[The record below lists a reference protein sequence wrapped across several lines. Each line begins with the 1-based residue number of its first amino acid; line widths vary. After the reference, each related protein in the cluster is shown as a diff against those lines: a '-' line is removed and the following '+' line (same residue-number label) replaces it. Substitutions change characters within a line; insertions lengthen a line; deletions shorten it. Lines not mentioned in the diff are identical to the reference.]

1 MCSIFGILKKKGK
14 ITVVEEM
21 LIGLKTLEY
30 RGYDSAGI
38 ALKMGNDF
46 TICKTNNKDNAM
58 EGVDVLR
65 KIITENGQ
73 DKTKA
78 EMAIGHTRWST
89 NGKISKENA
98 HPHVS
103 HKNNFALVHNGI
115 IENYEELKEL
125 LLRKKYEFTSE
136 TDTEVLVHLIE
147 EFWNESGKTSFT
159 EAVRQ
164 ALGLIEGAFAIAVI
178 SKNDDSLVVAS
189 RSGSMFVGISKDGY
203 VVASD
208 QSAILRHTRKVFE
221 VEGNCMA
228 VLTAQG
234 HFLRSLSDNGE
245 VEPKIEE
252 LTLEL
257 EEIQK
262 GKYTHFM
269 QKEIFEQP
277 KTLTDC
283 LRGRVRP
290 NEGIIK
296 LRGIEEFL
304 PKLVKARRIIIIGCG
319 TSWHAALVAK
329 YLFEDFAR
337 IPVEVEYASEFAFR
351 NPVLEEEDIV
361 FAISQ
366 SGATKDTLDALE
378 TAKKRGATILGLC
391 NVIGSKIARAAGVGV
406 YLHVGPEISVAST
419 KAFTGQVA
427 VLTAIAL
434 LVGQRKGTISVAQYM
449 QLIVE
454 LADLPKVVEEYLPSF
469 DVRAKEIAEKYNY
482 AENALY
488 LGRGYGFPA
497 ALEGALKLK
506 EIAYVHAEGYPAAEM
521 KHGPIALINEK
532 FPVFAIANYGSVYKK
547 MKEHVQE
554 IQARTGK
561 VIALVTKGEKDISA
575 IAESV
580 IEIPD
585 VSEHLIPIVA
595 VIPLQLVA
603 YHSAVLKGLDVDK
616 PRSLA
621 KSVTV

>member
-21 LIGLKTLEY
+21 LVGLKTLEY

-38 ALKMGNDF
+38 ALKMGSDF

-58 EGVDVLR
+58 EGVDILR
-65 KIITENGQ
+65 KIITDNGQ
-73 DKTKA
+73 DKVKA
-78 EMAIGHTRWST
+78 EMAIGHTRWAT

-136 TDTEVLVHLIE
+136 TDTEAMVHLIE

-164 ALGLIEGAFAIAVI
+164 ALLLIEGAFAIAVI
-178 SKNDDSLVVAS
+178 SKNDDSLIVAS

-203 VVASD
+203 VIASD

-221 VEGNCMA
+221 VEDNCMA

-304 PKLVKARRIIIIGCG
+304 PKLVKARRIIIVGCG
-319 TSWHAALVAK
+319 TSWHAGLVAK

-337 IPVEVEYASEFAFR
+337 IPVEVEYASEFALR

-378 TAKKRGATILGLC
+378 TAKKRGATVLGLC

-434 LVGQRKGTISVAQYM
+434 LVGQRKGTLSVSQYM
-449 QLIVE
+449 QFIVE

-488 LGRGYGFPA
+488 LGRGYGFPV

-532 FPVFAIANYGSVYKK
+532 LPVFAIANYGNTYKK

-554 IQARTGK
+554 IQARAGK
-561 VIALVTKGEKDISA
+561 VVALVTKGDKDISA
-575 IAESV
+575 IAEDI
-580 IEIPD
+580 IEIPN

-595 VIPLQLVA
+595 VIPLQLIA